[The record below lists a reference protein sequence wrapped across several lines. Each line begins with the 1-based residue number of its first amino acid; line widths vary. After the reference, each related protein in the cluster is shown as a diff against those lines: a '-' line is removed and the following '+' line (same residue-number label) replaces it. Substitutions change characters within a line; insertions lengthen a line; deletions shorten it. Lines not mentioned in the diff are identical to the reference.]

1 MDNGILGAAQLG
13 CGAFATQT
21 DLPNFRD
28 NPRTECLWCFDPN
41 LERAQTLAAQFGVP
55 NATDD
60 LQKVLADPR
69 VDFVKITTPHDARL
83 SLISAAA
90 QAGKHI
96 FCEKPLAISQEEC
109 LEIISIVRKYGV
121 KLCVDLNRRASPA
134 LSALKARWQQH
145 LESPRHSPWRFQE
158 TEREPLP
165 EEKATGFLMRVQDE
179 SSSYRPIHLDPLH
192 GGGLVIGETTHWLDL
207 AMWFFAPQLPTE
219 ILAWGSA
226 RLSHG
231 INLKFSGGDSATIIF
246 DVGGTFDY
254 PKEMY
259 EVAARGVLLRSKFF
273 VENEYFGA
281 GDGSQNVEREFFP
294 LRRDDFADATTEVG
308 LAAYQQ
314 KYFSRVQSVSN
325 SKQAPGVLEVD
336 KGHAVMLN
344 AFIDSILNNTPSPCD
359 ELNGYKSTLLAGL
372 ARRSMELRQSLPVLV
387 ETITPIFA

>member
-1 MDNGILGAAQLG
+1 MNNGVLGVAQIG

-28 NPRTECLWCFDPN
+28 NPRVECLWCYDPD
-41 LERAQTLAAQFGVP
+41 LERAKALAAQFGVP

-60 LQKVLADPR
+60 LQKILDDPR
-69 VDFVKITTPHDARL
+69 VDFVKISTPHDARL
-83 SLISAAA
+83 ALISAAA

-96 FCEKPLAISQEEC
+96 FCEKPLAITTEEC
-109 LEIISIVRKYGV
+109 LEIISIVRRHKV

-134 LSALKARWQQH
+134 LRAMKARWQQH
-145 LESPRHSPWRFQE
+145 LENPRHSPWRFQE

-165 EEKATGFLMRVQDE
+165 EEKATAFLMRVQDE

-219 ILAWGSA
+219 VLAWGST

-231 INLKFSGGDSATIIF
+231 IHIKFSGGDYATIVF

-259 EVAARGVLLRSKFF
+259 EVASRGVLLRSQFF

-281 GDGSQNVEREFFP
+281 GDETQTVERELFA
-294 LRRDDFADATTEVG
+294 LRRDDFADATAADG

-314 KYFSRVQSVSN
+314 KYFARVQSVSN
-325 SKQAPGVLEVD
+325 SKEAPGVLEVD
-336 KGHAVMLN
+336 KGHGAMLD
-344 AFIDSILNNTPSPCD
+344 AFVDSIQNDTPSPCD
-359 ELNGYKSTLLAGL
+359 ELDGYKSTLLAGL
-372 ARRSMELRQSLPVLV
+372 ARRSMESRQAVPVLV
-387 ETITPIFA
+387 ENITPIFV